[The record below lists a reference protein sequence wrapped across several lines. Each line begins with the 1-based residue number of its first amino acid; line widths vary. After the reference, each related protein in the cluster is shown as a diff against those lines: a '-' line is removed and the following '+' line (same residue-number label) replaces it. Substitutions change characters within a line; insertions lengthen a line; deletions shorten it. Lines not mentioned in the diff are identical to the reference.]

1 MIPKGKI
8 LIVDDNEDVL
18 LSINLL
24 LRDKVE
30 AVKVT
35 TNPEKIEELM
45 SSFSP
50 DVILLDMNFQRDACS
65 GEEGFM
71 WLRRI
76 LEMDPHALVL
86 FLTAYVT
93 TEKAVRAIKAGALD
107 FIPKPWDKEKLLE
120 TIRNAVALRDSSI
133 HDAQGAEHNQEQQ
146 TKKSVDRVSSAIDPK
161 CDMIGESSCM
171 QEVKKQIARVATT
184 DANVLITGENGTG
197 KDVVAHLLHLQSG
210 RASRPLVSIDLGSL
224 PENLFEGE
232 LFGYE
237 KGAFTDAQNA
247 KEGRMEAAN
256 GGTLF
261 LDEIGNLSMMM
272 QQKLLTVLE
281 KRETTRLGSTKVTPI
296 DVRLICATNAH
307 LKQRV
312 HEHLFRQDLLYRI
325 NTIEIHLPPLRER
338 GNDILLLAEHFLK
351 QMARQYNRPVPSL
364 SAETCQLLRQHTW
377 PGNVRE
383 LLHTMERAVI
393 LSDKSMLMPED
404 IPLEAVYT
412 PASNSLDNATLNLE
426 DLERQAIM
434 RAISI
439 HDGNLTL
446 AAETLGISRYTLYRK
461 IEKLGL

>member
-35 TNPEKIEELM
+35 TKPEKIEELM
-45 SSFSP
+45 NSFSP

-71 WLRRI
+71 WLHRI

-93 TEKAVRAIKAGALD
+93 TEKAVRAIKEGALD

-120 TIRNAVALRDSSI
+120 TIRNAVALRDSPNQ
-133 HDAQGAEHNQEQQ
+133 DVQGISRDFGQRTNP
-146 TKKSVDRVSSAIDPK
+146 VDRASSAVDSK
-161 CDMIGESSCM
+161 CDLIGESPCM
-171 QEVKKQIARVATT
+171 QEVKKQIARVAAT

-197 KDVVAHLLHLQSG
+197 KDVVAHLLHLQSS
-210 RASRPLVSIDLGSL
+210 RALRPLVSIDLGSL

-247 KEGRMEAAN
+247 KEGRMEVAN

-351 QMARQYNRPVPSL
+351 QMACQYNRSVPSL
-364 SAETCQLLRQHTW
+364 SAEACQLLRQHTW

-404 IPLEAVYT
+404 IPLEAAYT
-412 PASNSLDNATLNLE
+412 PASYSMDNATLNLE